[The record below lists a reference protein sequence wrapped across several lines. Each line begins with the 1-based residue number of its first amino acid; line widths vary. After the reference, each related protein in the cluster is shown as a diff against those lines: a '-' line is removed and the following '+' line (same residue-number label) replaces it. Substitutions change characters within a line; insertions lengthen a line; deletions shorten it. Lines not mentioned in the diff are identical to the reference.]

1 MSSMVRMPLLWLVM
15 MPALTASAPVS
26 AQDAADWDR
35 ARASLVASQPT
46 QMTYA
51 IQRWQQLSGSSQLSF
66 DDYAGFLVTYPGF
79 PQEARLR
86 GYAEAALARGAYDSQ
101 RVVSFFDKFPPQT
114 NPARAQYALALS
126 SLGRREAGDVARDAW
141 RGGSMDPTTEST
153 LFAMYGSRF
162 TPDDQDA
169 RMDALLWAR
178 DANAAARQIAYVTP
192 ASRDVFNARLTALR
206 GINPASQGLVIPA
219 AARSDPGYLYNTA
232 RQLRSTGQAYA
243 AVAALS
249 ERPRLS
255 KLPLDPAL
263 WVDES
268 LTTARMGGG
277 RAAQKIAA
285 GMDEAFPPNAD
296 ISQMSFGLRDNYTSL
311 MWLGGTKAY
320 WELNEPASAA
330 PLFYRYGAAA
340 RTAQTRS
347 KGFYWAGLAY
357 ERAGNAVEARRHL
370 EMAAA
375 YPDRFYGM
383 LALERLGRA
392 EPKMGALPDI
402 QPTAA
407 ERAAFYSKPL
417 TAAVREVSRS
427 APWAVSIRFFREIS
441 EQARTQSDFLL
452 VAELARSIGR
462 RDLAVILGEEAQAKG
477 HFNFQSIAYPTLVA
491 PPGTD
496 WTMVHAITRQE
507 SQFAQNAV
515 SHAGASGLM
524 QLMPGT
530 AREQAG
536 KMGMAYMQA
545 SLMNDPSYN
554 LQLGNGYFS
563 RMMSYYGGSY
573 PLAVAAYNAGPGN
586 VNKWL
591 AANGDPRG
599 GGIGWVEWIERIP
612 IYETKNYVH
621 RVLENAVM
629 YQHLYPE
636 KIGYGTSRNLSS
648 FLGKRQPG

>member
-1 MSSMVRMPLLWLVM
+1 MSSMVRMPLLWLLM
-15 MPALTASAPVS
+15 APALTASAPVS

-35 ARASLVASQPT
+35 ARASMVASQPT

-51 IQRWQQLSGSSQLSF
+51 VQRWQQLSGSSQLSF

-79 PQEARLR
+79 PQEAKLR
-86 GYAEAALARGAYDSQ
+86 GYAEASLARGAYDSA
-101 RVVSFFDKFPPQT
+101 RIVSFFDKFPPQT
-114 NPARAQYALALS
+114 NPARAQYALALA
-126 SLGRREAGDVARDAW
+126 SLGRREAGEIAREAW
-141 RGGSMDPTTEST
+141 RGGTMNPTTEAT
-153 LFAMYGSRF
+153 LLSMYGSRF
-162 TPDDQDA
+162 MPDDQDA
-169 RMDALLWAR
+169 RMDALLWDR

-192 ASRDVFNARLTALR
+192 AARDVFLARLTALR
-206 GINPASQGLVIPA
+206 GMNPASQGLVIPPA
-219 AARSDPGYLYNTA
+219 AHSDPGYLYNNS
-232 RQLRSTGQAYA
+232 RQLRSSGQAYA
-243 AVAALS
+243 AVALLA

-255 KLPLDPAL
+255 KLPLEPDQWVEEAL
-263 WVDES
+263 TV
-268 LTTARMGGG
+268 ARMGGG
-277 RAAQKIAA
+277 RAAQRIAA

-296 ISQMSFGLRDNYTSL
+296 ISLMSYGLRDNYTSL
-311 MWLGGTKAY
+311 MWLGGTKAL

-347 KGFYWAGLAY
+347 KGFYWAGIAY
-357 ERAGNAVEARRHL
+357 ERAGNRAEARRHL
-370 EMAAA
+370 DMAAA

-383 LALERLGRA
+383 LALERLGR
-392 EPKMGALPDI
+392 EGPKMGAMPDI
-402 QPTAA
+402 QPSAA
-407 ERAAFYSKPL
+407 ERSAFYAKPL

-427 APWAVSIRFFREIS
+427 APWAVSIRFFREIA
-441 EQARTQSDFLL
+441 EQARTPGDFILA
-452 VAELARSIGR
+452 AELARSIGR
-462 RDLAVILGEEAQAKG
+462 RDLAVILGDEAQAKG

-507 SQFAQNAV
+507 SQFAQNAI

-536 KMGMAYMQA
+536 KMGMAYMSA
-545 SLMNDPSYN
+545 SLIGDPSYN
-554 LQLGNGYFS
+554 VRLGNGYFQ

-591 AANGDPRG
+591 AANGDPRNG
-599 GGIGWVEWIERIP
+599 SIGWVDWIERIP

-629 YQHLYPE
+629 YQHLYPGQ
-636 KIGYGTSRNLSS
+636 IGYGSPRSLSS
-648 FLGKRQPG
+648 FLGKRTPG